1 MYYCDILD
9 SFFNM
14 QVAFTMQLYKV
25 IDKELLN
32 NMHFI
37 HIAILVLMLQL
48 NHIDM
53 EFIEM
58 NCLCQHV
65 K

>member
-1 MYYCDILD
+1 
-9 SFFNM
+9 M